1 MTKRSFVCAVGVA
14 CILLTEG
21 CGSGACR
28 QSPCVPGVPLLSG
41 TCKCV
46 PNEEGGPPPDATSAD
61 GGAD

>member
-1 MTKRSFVCAVGVA
+1 MTRFFVFAIGLSSIVFTA
-14 CILLTEG
+14 G

-46 PNEEGGPPPDATSAD
+46 PNEEGGPPLDATSAD
-61 GGAD
+61 GGTD